1 MMVIAEAGSN
11 HGGTVDGAIELVRI
25 AASAG
30 ADVVKFQFIF
40 PSGLY
45 LPEYLESDGT
55 YSRSAVWEA
64 RQTEELT
71 SEEWA
76 EVWSEATRLGIAPAA
91 SVFCER
97 GIDLLETLGTPF
109 VKIASTDLTNLGL
122 LAAAAKKFNQI
133 VLSTGMASS
142 EEIDASVNFLNKECG
157 SPTVRLMHC
166 VSRYPCPLEASA
178 PHRVTSLRDK
188 FGLEVGYSDHTE
200 GVGAALMAVACGARF
215 FEKHFTFDKSA
226 PGFDHKHAAS
236 PGELTAY
243 ISALREGIAA
253 VEKDPWNIAVE
264 ERETAIRA
272 RRGTYLRR
280 DVAAGESISADDLLY
295 VRPSTQSATS
305 PHELGPLL
313 AVAQTDMKRFQAV
326 SLTHNSIEPCMS
338 NHERAS
344 EYWVAEMREKKMVE

>member
-45 LPEYLESDGT
+45 LPEYLELDGT
-55 YSRSAVWEA
+55 YSESAVWRS
-64 RQTEELT
+64 RQVEELAP
-71 SEEWA
+71 EEWA
-76 EVWSEATRLGIAPAA
+76 EVWSEAARLGLAPAA
-91 SVFCER
+91 SVFCEQ
-97 GIDLLETLGTPF
+97 GIDLLKALGTPF

-122 LAAAAKKFNQI
+122 LASTAEKFDQI
-133 VLSTGMASS
+133 VLSTGMATI
-142 EEIDASVNFLNKECG
+142 EEIDASLTFLKEECG

-178 PHRVTSLRDK
+178 PHRVKYLRDK
-188 FGLEVGYSDHTE
+188 FGLEVGFSDHTE
-200 GVGAALMAVACGARF
+200 GVGAALMAAACGARF
-215 FEKHFTFDKSA
+215 FEKHFTLDKSA

-236 PGELTAY
+236 PAELTAY
-243 ISALREGIAA
+243 ISALHQGIAA
-253 VEKDPWNIAVE
+253 LEKEPWNIAAE

-272 RRGTYLRR
+272 RRGMYLRR
-280 DVAAGESISADDLLY
+280 DVAAGETITANDLLY
-295 VRPSTQSATS
+295 VRPSTAVASS
-305 PHELGPLL
+305 PHELGSLT
-313 AVAQTDMKRFQAV
+313 AVASIEMKRFQAV
-326 SLTHNSIEPCMS
+326 WLNNLRIEPCMS

-344 EYWVAEMREKKMVE
+344 EYWVAEMREKKMIE